1 MHGGSPCHSI
11 FINLLGQVLKF
22 DYIIVGAGS
31 AGCVLANRLSADP
44 SNRVCLLE
52 AGRSDDSSLIRTPMG
67 LVGLLSTRKYN
78 WYFDTEPQAELG
90 GRRLYWPRGKTVG
103 GSSSIN
109 AMVYM
114 RGHQADYDEWAAAGN
129 AGWAYKDL
137 LPIFMEHEHNERG
150 ASAHHATNGLLNVAD
165 VRSPNPLSHLFVEAA
180 VQTGITRNMD
190 FNGAQQEG
198 AGPHQV
204 TQKNGERWS
213 SARAFL
219 HPVMDRPNL
228 TVLTGAHVTR
238 ILFSGRQAV
247 GVEIERKG
255 ERQSIEA
262 EREIVLSG
270 GAINSPQ
277 LLLLSGVGPKQD
289 LARHGIGLVADLQGV
304 GQNLQDH
311 LDVTVMIRDRSKQAV
326 GVAPGFLP
334 RAVAGL
340 WQYWRKREGFLSSN
354 VAETGGFA
362 KLSPQSELPEV
373 QFHFLPT
380 YLRNHGRNLAPGY
393 GATLHM
399 CQLRPKSRGFIGL
412 KNADP
417 LAAPM
422 IQPNYLSHADDWDEM
437 LRGLKLARRIFE
449 ADAFRPVNGGEV
461 APGVGVSSN
470 EDLRAYIRRSAETIY
485 HPVGSCKMGRDGMA
499 VVDDQLRVHGLSGLR
514 VADAS
519 IMPTIIGG
527 NTNAPCM
534 VIGEKCAQAIL
545 R

>member
-1 MHGGSPCHSI
+1 
-11 FINLLGQVLKF
+11 
-22 DYIIVGAGS
+22 
-31 AGCVLANRLSADP
+31 
-44 SNRVCLLE
+44 
-52 AGRSDDSSLIRTPMG
+52 MG
-67 LVGLLSTRKYN
+67 LVGLLATRKYN
-78 WYFDTEPQAELG
+78 WYFDTEPQAELE
-90 GRRLYWPRGKTVG
+90 GRRLYWPRGKTIG

-114 RGHQADYDEWAAAGN
+114 RGHQADYDAWAAAGN

-137 LPIFMEHEHNERG
+137 LPIFMEHENNERG
-150 ASAHHATNGLLNVAD
+150 VSTYHRTNGPLNVAD
-165 VRSPNPLSHLFVEAA
+165 VRSPNPLSGRFIDAA
-180 VQTGITRNMD
+180 VQCGIPRNMD
-190 FNGAQQEG
+190 FNGARQEG

-219 HPVMDRPNL
+219 HPVMDRSNL

-238 ILFSGRQAV
+238 ILFSGKQAV

-255 ERQSIEA
+255 ERQRIEA

-277 LLLLSGVGPKQD
+277 LLLLSGVGSKQT
-289 LARHGIGLVADLQGV
+289 LAQHGIAQVADLPGV

-340 WQYWRKREGFLSSN
+340 WQYWRRREGFLSSN

-362 KLSPQSELPEV
+362 RLSPQSALPEV

-380 YLRNHGRNLAPGY
+380 YLRNHGRDLAPGY

-412 KNADP
+412 KSADP

-449 ADAFRPVNGGEV
+449 ADAFRDINGGEV
-461 APGVGVSSN
+461 APGTDVRSD
-470 EDLRAYIRRSAETIY
+470 EQLRDYIRRSAETIY
-485 HPVGSCKMGRDGMA
+485 HPVGSCKMGNDEMA
-499 VVDDQLRVHGLSGLR
+499 VVDAQLRVHGLSGLR

-519 IMPTIIGG
+519 IMPTVIGG

-534 VIGEKCAQAIL
+534 VIGEKCARVILTSAKPQPIQAQASHPQPMAA
-545 R
+545 

>member
-1 MHGGSPCHSI
+1 M
-11 FINLLGQVLKF
+11 KF

-31 AGCVLANRLSADP
+31 AGCVLANRLSAEP

-52 AGRSDDSSLIRTPMG
+52 AGRSDDTPLIRTPMG
-67 LVGLLSTRKYN
+67 LAGLLSTRRYN
-78 WYFDTEPQAELG
+78 WYFDTEPQAQLE
-90 GRRLYWPRGKTVG
+90 GRRLYWPRGKALG

-114 RGHQADYDEWAAAGN
+114 RGHQADYDAWAAAGN

-137 LPIFMEHEHNERG
+137 LPIFMEHENNERG
-150 ASAHHATNGLLNVAD
+150 ASPYHRTNGPLNVAD
-165 VRSPNPLSHLFVEAA
+165 VRSPNSLSDRFIDAA
-180 VQTGITRNMD
+180 VQCGMPRNMD

-219 HPVMDRPNL
+219 HPVMNRPNL

-238 ILFSGRQAV
+238 ILFSGKQAV
-247 GVEIERKG
+247 GVEFERKG
-255 ERQSIEA
+255 ERQRIEA

-277 LLLLSGVGPKQD
+277 LLMLSGVGPKQQ
-289 LARHGIGLVADLQGV
+289 LAGLGINLVADLPGV

-311 LDVTVMIRDRSKQAV
+311 LDVTVMIRDRSKQAI

-334 RAVAGL
+334 KAIAGL
-340 WQYWRKREGFLSSN
+340 WQYWRRREGFLSSN
-354 VAETGGFA
+354 VAEAGGFA

-380 YLRNHGRNLAPGY
+380 YLRNHGRDLAPGY

-399 CQLRPKSRGFIGL
+399 CQLRPQSRGFIGL
-412 KNADP
+412 KSADP
-417 LAAPM
+417 LVAPM
-422 IQPNYLSHADDWDEM
+422 IQPNYLSHDDDWDEM

-449 ADAFRPVNGGEV
+449 ASAFRDIHGGEV
-461 APGVGVSSN
+461 APGVGVSSDQ
-470 EDLRAYIRRSAETIY
+470 DLRAYIRRNAETIY
-485 HPVGSCKMGRDGMA
+485 HPVGTCKMGNDDMA
-499 VVDDQLRVHGLSGLR
+499 VVDKELRVHGFSGLR

-519 IMPTIIGG
+519 IMPTLIGG
-527 NTNAPCM
+527 NTNAPSM
-534 VIGEKCAQAIL
+534 VIGEKCARAIL
-545 R
+545 SSQKLQ

>member
-1 MHGGSPCHSI
+1 
-11 FINLLGQVLKF
+11 LKF

-534 VIGEKCAQAIL
+534 VIGEKCARAIL